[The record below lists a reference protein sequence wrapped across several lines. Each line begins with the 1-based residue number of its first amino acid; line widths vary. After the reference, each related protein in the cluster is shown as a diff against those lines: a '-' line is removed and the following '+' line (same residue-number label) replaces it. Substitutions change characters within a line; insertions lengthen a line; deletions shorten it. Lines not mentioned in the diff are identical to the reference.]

1 MSGSL
6 QSGLSVKQGTE
17 ICLTANISGSPYP
30 EITWY
35 WNNEVIQPEPLR
47 KRPEKA
53 LRKKVEKEEKKEVEA
68 EAKKTDE
75 KELKEGEDKKGGEEE
90 KKVEEEEKKP
100 EEEEKKAE
108 EAAELEVKE
117 PDYPRINER
126 LAVDNKRRGTSS
138 IVVRDSVRADHGV
151 YTVKVQN
158 DHGTASATCEVNVL
172 GRSFLLITYIFK
184 DKSDKRVCFC
194 RFAPVEESNLF

>member
-6 QSGLSVKQGTE
+6 QSGLSVKRGTE

-35 WNNEVIQPEPLR
+35 WNSEVIQPEPLR
-47 KRPEKA
+47 KRPDKA
-53 LRKKVEKEEKKEVEA
+53 LRKKVEKEDKKEVAA
-68 EAKKTDE
+68 ETKKMDE
-75 KELKEGEDKKGGEEE
+75 KELKDGEDKKKEGEEE

-108 EAAELEVKE
+108 EDAELEMKE
-117 PDYPRINER
+117 PDYPTINER

-138 IVVRDSVRADHGV
+138 IVVSDSVRADHGV
-151 YTVKVQN
+151 YTVKVEN
-158 DHGTASATCEVNVL
+158 DHGTASATCEVKVL
-172 GRSFLLITYIFK
+172 GRSFSLIIYSFK
-184 DKSDKRVCFC
+184 DKPDKSLSMF
-194 RFAPVEESNLF
+194 L